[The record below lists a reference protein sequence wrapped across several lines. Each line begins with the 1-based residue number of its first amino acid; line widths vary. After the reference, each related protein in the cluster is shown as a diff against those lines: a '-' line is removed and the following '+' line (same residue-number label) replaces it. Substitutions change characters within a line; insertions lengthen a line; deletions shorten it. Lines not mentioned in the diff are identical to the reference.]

1 MQKIMIVEDEQ
12 KLARYLEL
20 ELTHE
25 GYETRTAHDGR
36 AAVALYDE
44 WPSDLIILD
53 LMLPE
58 LSGIEVCRRIRQKN
72 GVPIIILTAK
82 DDVSDKVMGLDMGAD
97 DYVTKPFAIEELLAR
112 IRVALKHGGHSA
124 AADADEICQG
134 KLVVNTRNRHVAFD
148 GQEVALTK
156 TEFDMLAY
164 MAAHPDKVLS
174 RDELLSEVW
183 GYSYAGDTNIVD
195 VYVRYLRQKAQYR
208 HSPGAVNYRRTVRQ
222 AQQQQKTA
230 SYHHKCAVC
239 GRTDTD
245 YPDLQF
251 RYCSKCAGYHCF
263 CQDHIFSHVHFTEE

>member
-97 DYVTKPFAIEELLAR
+97 DYMTKPFAIEELLAR
-112 IRVALKHGGHSA
+112 IRVGLKKRRPPRLSPPALSWWQGPCAWIPPAMPCPGTARPSA
-124 AADADEICQG
+124 
-134 KLVVNTRNRHVAFD
+134 
-148 GQEVALTK
+148 
-156 TEFDMLAY
+156 
-164 MAAHPDKVLS
+164 
-174 RDELLSEVW
+174 
-183 GYSYAGDTNIVD
+183 
-195 VYVRYLRQKAQYR
+195 
-208 HSPGAVNYRRTVRQ
+208 
-222 AQQQQKTA
+222 
-230 SYHHKCAVC
+230 
-239 GRTDTD
+239 
-245 YPDLQF
+245 
-251 RYCSKCAGYHCF
+251 
-263 CQDHIFSHVHFTEE
+263 

>member
-97 DYVTKPFAIEELLAR
+97 DYMTKPFAIEELLAR
-112 IRVALKHGGHSA
+112 IRVALKRHAPAEKETGQ
-124 AADADEICQG
+124 DARILTAG
-134 KLVVNTRNRHVAFD
+134 PLRLNRDSREVSFD
-148 GQEVALTK
+148 GREITLTK
-156 TEFDMLAY
+156 KEFDLLEYLMSHVNVAI
-164 MAAHPDKVLS
+164 S
-174 RDELLSEVW
+174 RDQLLNEVW
-183 GYSYAGDTNIVD
+183 GYSYAGDTNVVD
-195 VYVRYLRQKAQYR
+195 VYVRYLRGKLDDPFQIKFIHTIR
-208 HSPGAVNYRRTVRQ
+208 GV
-222 AQQQQKTA
+222 
-230 SYHHKCAVC
+230 
-239 GRTDTD
+239 
-245 YPDLQF
+245 
-251 RYCSKCAGYHCF
+251 GYLF
-263 CQDHIFSHVHFTEE
+263 KYEG

>member
-97 DYVTKPFAIEELLAR
+97 DYMTKPFAIEELLAR
-112 IRVALKHGGHSA
+112 IRVALK
-124 AADADEICQG
+124 
-134 KLVVNTRNRHVAFD
+134 RHVPAEKETEQDARTLTAGPLRLNRDSREVSFD
-148 GQEVALTK
+148 GREITLTK
-156 TEFDMLAY
+156 KEFDLLEYLMSHVNVAI
-164 MAAHPDKVLS
+164 S
-174 RDELLSEVW
+174 RDQLLNEVW
-183 GYSYAGDTNIVD
+183 GYSYAGDTNVVD
-195 VYVRYLRQKAQYR
+195 VYMRYLRGKLDDPFQIKFIHTIR
-208 HSPGAVNYRRTVRQ
+208 GV
-222 AQQQQKTA
+222 
-230 SYHHKCAVC
+230 
-239 GRTDTD
+239 
-245 YPDLQF
+245 
-251 RYCSKCAGYHCF
+251 GYLF
-263 CQDHIFSHVHFTEE
+263 KYEG